1 MVILPSYSSTYPRLR
16 FPQLLMFRRGN
27 NPKVCIFDVPLV
39 AHVPLWYGRSQE
51 TLSRGVLPR
60 VFVEHYGL
68 IVEETTRPF
77 GAGLKGA
84 LTIARLKM

>member
-1 MVILPSYSSTYPRLR
+1 
-16 FPQLLMFRRGN
+16 MFRSGTAGA
-27 NPKVCIFDVPLV
+27 P
-39 AHVPLWYGRSQE
+39 QE